1 LARWVRK
8 AFSLWIRRWKAA
20 CILWQSAT
28 ETGTNEQH
36 KSAAYGDGK
45 SPTPL
50 TLFIIVL
57 VSLLWEATLA
67 VPYKWWGFQD
77 AQMTGLFIKAW
88 ARLPIEE
95 VGVWIAVTYATVI
108 VFEVFK
114 LWQASGKKAKH
125 AFLGKK

>member
-1 LARWVRK
+1 
-8 AFSLWIRRWKAA
+8 
-20 CILWQSAT
+20 
-28 ETGTNEQH
+28 
-36 KSAAYGDGK
+36 
-45 SPTPL
+45 
-50 TLFIIVL
+50 
-57 VSLLWEATLA
+57 

-77 AQMTGLFIKAW
+77 AQMIGLFIGAW

-95 VGVWIAVTYATVI
+95 VSVWIAVTYATVI